1 MHYENNEA
9 RFRFRNDE
17 REGLVAW
24 SSHSPNFTSLYY
36 FLQGYIK
43 GIIKGI
49 LNLQQLMIIWSLELL
64 QHLKIFHRRYWEE
77 SKS

>member
-43 GIIKGI
+43 GIMYSESPTTHDNMIARITTTFENIPSKI
-49 LNLQQLMIIWSLELL
+49 L
-64 QHLKIFHRRYWEE
+64 RR
-77 SKS
+77 K